1 MTHDLLSELLAEPV
15 SLTEVLHGRPPYLRI
30 FVSSKMRNGVYV
42 AERRLCARAID
53 KTGLFRSWI
62 WENDANAG
70 PYCSEAV
77 CLRHAA
83 TVDGLILIVGDEL
96 TEITRKEYAA
106 AHGRGA
112 PTFVFVDQRETQNEQ
127 VRAFIQSVRD
137 SPAVTKSFANLA
149 ELEAAV
155 LAAIGEMNSLSWRS
169 QAHAAHQRR
178 RGEAA

>member
-1 MTHDLLSELLAEPV
+1 M
-15 SLTEVLHGRPPYLRI
+15 

-42 AERRLCARAID
+42 FERRLCAQAID
-53 KTGLFRSWI
+53 KTGLFRSWT
-62 WENDANAG
+62 WETDANAG

-83 TVDGLILIVGDEL
+83 TVDGLILILGDEL
-96 TEITRKEYAA
+96 TGITQKEYAA

-112 PTFVFVDQRETQNEQ
+112 PTFVFVDQRETPNEE
-127 VRAFIQSVRD
+127 VKAFIQSVRD

-149 ELEAAV
+149 ELEASV
-155 LAAIGEMNSLSWRS
+155 LAAIGEMTSLSWRR

-178 RGEAA
+178 QGEAA